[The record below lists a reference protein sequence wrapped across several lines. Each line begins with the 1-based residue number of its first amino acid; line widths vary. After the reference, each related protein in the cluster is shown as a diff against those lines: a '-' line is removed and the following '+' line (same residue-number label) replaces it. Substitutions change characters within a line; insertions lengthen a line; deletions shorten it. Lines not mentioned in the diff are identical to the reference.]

1 MERIWWDGRG
11 VSPSPTEGR
20 RDVVHRPTD
29 AGGLFAE
36 ALKRAL
42 AKVNSMQLEASAQ
55 VERASTGDVEDI
67 SQVVLALERADLA
80 LRLITE
86 VRNRLLDAYNQLSR
100 LS

>member
-1 MERIWWDGRG
+1 MERIWWDARG
-11 VSPSPTEGR
+11 VSLGPTEGR
-20 RDVVHRPTD
+20 REVSSRPTD

-36 ALKRAL
+36 ALKRAM
-42 AKVNSMQLEASAQ
+42 AKVNAMQLEASSQ

-67 SQVVLALERADLA
+67 SQVVLAVERADLA